1 MRRIYES
8 SALDRDDDDPYRP
21 NERDRET
28 KPRAARTV
36 PVAGLS
42 KALVPDWVVRRG
54 ISVDLAVPDRV
65 FEQGERVPLRVELR
79 NAFPFPVVVRTHA
92 PVLWTWHVDGRREA
106 SMAPEPLPDRSE
118 SFVFDRGERKR
129 FTRRWHG
136 SVHLGSNEW
145 TEAEPGEHTVSVR
158 LAVEN
163 ADADGLSDEATIR
176 IE

>member
-8 SALDRDDDDPYRP
+8 SAIDRDDDDPHRP

-36 PVAGLS
+36 PAAKLS
-42 KALVPDWVVRRG
+42 RALVPDWLVRRG
-54 ISVDLAVPDRV
+54 VAVDLSVPDRV
-65 FEQGERVPLRVELR
+65 FARGESVPMHVELR
-79 NAFPFPVVVRTHA
+79 NAFPFPVVVRTRS

-106 SMAPEPLPDRSE
+106 STTPEPLPDRTG

-136 SVHLGSNEW
+136 SVRVGPNEW
-145 TEAEPGEHTVSVR
+145 REAEPGEHILTVR
-158 LAVEN
+158 LAVDE
-163 ADADGLSDEATIR
+163 ADAGGLSDEATIR